1 MPEKRTA
8 ALLLYDI
15 FQAIEKIET
24 FCAGYSFDQF
34 MEDQR
39 TQDAILRNIQII
51 GEASKALPQELISRH
66 PEVDWSGLAGVRD
79 IVTHRYFRVDW
90 NLLWTSIHEEL
101 PVLKNQIGKLMKE
114 E

>member
-1 MPEKRTA
+1 
-8 ALLLYDI
+8 
-15 FQAIEKIET
+15 
-24 FCAGYSFDQF
+24 

-51 GEASKALPQELISRH
+51 GEASKNLPQELISRH

-101 PVLKNQIGKLMKE
+101 PVLKDQIGKLMKE

>member
-1 MPEKRTA
+1 MPVI
-8 ALLLYDI
+8 LLTSLWRI
-15 FQAIEKIET
+15 NAHRMPFSAISRSLAKH
-24 FCAGYSFDQF
+24 
-34 MEDQR
+34 QR
-39 TQDAILRNIQII
+39 TCPRI
-51 GEASKALPQELISRH
+51 LISRH

-101 PVLKNQIGKLMKE
+101 PVLKDQIGKLMKE

>member
-24 FCAGYSFDQF
+24 FCAGYSFDLL

-51 GEASKALPQELISRH
+51 GEASKNLPQELISRH
-66 PEVDWSGLAGVRD
+66 RK
-79 IVTHRYFRVDW
+79 
-90 NLLWTSIHEEL
+90 WTGAVL
-101 PVLKNQIGKLMKE
+101 PVSGTLLRTGISG
-114 E
+114 

>member
-8 ALLLYDI
+8 SLLLYDI

-51 GEASKALPQELISRH
+51 GEASKNSAARNSSPAT
-66 PEVDWSGLAGVRD
+66 PEVDWSGLDGVRD

-90 NLLWTSIHEEL
+90 HLLWTSIHDEL
-101 PVLKNQIGKLMKE
+101 PVLMDQIRTLMK
-114 E
+114 

>member
-1 MPEKRTA
+1 
-8 ALLLYDI
+8 
-15 FQAIEKIET
+15 
-24 FCAGYSFDQF
+24 

-51 GEASKALPQELISRH
+51 GEASKELCPRNSLPAT
-66 PEVDWSGLAGVRD
+66 PEVDWSGLDGVRD

-101 PVLKNQIGKLMKE
+101 PVLKDQIGKLMKE